1 MNDAANTHAAWL
13 AQVHEEALEPELPI
27 CDAHHH
33 LWLDEG
39 HTGWPY
45 TLDDLHRDTGSGHN
59 ILRTVFLECGAQYRT
74 EGPAAFRP
82 VGETEFVAA
91 AAQASVASGG
101 AEIAAIVS
109 SADLLGDSLDAV
121 LDAHDAAGGGRFRGI
136 RYITAQDDVQAARHV
151 DPAWRH
157 AERPL
162 PRRSPPLGAR
172 GLTYDTMC
180 YFHQIPEFVTV
191 ARACPD
197 VTIVANHLLGPVGVG
212 PYKDRR
218 REMLAQWRA
227 SMTEVASCPN
237 VFLKLGGIG
246 MPMYMR
252 WDRQAVPPLRQSW
265 RRRGRTRFASALR
278 PSGPADASSSRTSP
292 LTSAAAATSFS
303 GMRSSESP
311 PITRRRRSGTFSTTA
326 PHAPTGSRR
335 FPDNGRVR
343 SCGNDEARVR
353 GSVSFGSEGPSPSMS
368 ASWQYLGRLR

>member
-109 SADLLGDSLDAV
+109 SADLLDDSLDAV

-136 RYITAQDDVQAARHV
+136 RYITAQDDYK
-151 DPAWRH
+151 
-157 AERPL
+157 PL
-162 PRRSPPLGAR
+162 AMATPPGVMQNDRYLAGVRRLGER
-172 GLTYDTMC
+172 GLSYDTMC
-180 YFHQIPEFVTV
+180 YFHQIPEFVAV
-191 ARACPD
+191 ARDCPG

-218 REMLAQWRA
+218 GEMLTRWRA
-227 SMTEVASCPN
+227 PRAGGGSPPHAVVKP
-237 VFLKLGGIG
+237 GGIR
-246 MPMYMR
+246 MAMCM
-252 WDRQAVPPLRQSW
+252 
-265 RRRGRTRFASALR
+265 RRGRPAGPPPSA
-278 PSGPADASSSRTSP
+278 PP
-292 LTSAAAATSFS
+292 AAA
-303 GMRSSESP
+303 
-311 PITRRRRSGTFSTTA
+311 
-326 PHAPTGSRR
+326 
-335 FPDNGRVR
+335 
-343 SCGNDEARVR
+343 
-353 GSVSFGSEGPSPSMS
+353 GP
-368 ASWQYLGRLR
+368 